1 MSRET
6 DDLLGALGFVPTG
19 DLDQELAAA
28 RTPTELLELLADRAA
43 RHLASEQAAGYRH
56 FTLLHG
62 DAETDLDVRRLRRLG
77 DVARSSGAVLA
88 VRGGND
94 WTCYIL
100 RGTGADPTML
110 ALEGYCLES
119 GASWWRWTTDGTMP
133 TYDEWARIGRAA
145 SVSDVTRHD
154 KGRSS

>member
-1 MSRET
+1 MAT
-6 DDLLGALGFVPTG
+6 DRDRPPLPPGAEILDRLGFVPTG
-19 DLDQELAAA
+19 PLDQELAAA
-28 RTPTELLELLADRAA
+28 RTPGELLELLADRAA

-62 DAETDLDVRRLRRLG
+62 DTETDLDVARLRRLG
-77 DVARSSGAVLA
+77 DVARSTGAVLA

-100 RGTGADPTML
+100 RGTGAAPTML

-119 GASWWRWTTDGTMP
+119 GPSWWRWTTDGTMP
-133 TYDEWARIGRAA
+133 SFR
-145 SVSDVTRHD
+145 
-154 KGRSS
+154 